1 MTKEIKAIES
11 IDENNEAEDV
21 INVIQSESG
30 ELVVS
35 SKDVAEHFGKRHDN
49 VLRDIN
55 NLNGGDLLNFEEMF
69 LESSSTDGYGRDQKI
84 YLMNRDGFTLLA
96 MGFTGKKAMTWKL
109 KYIDA
114 FNKMEKYIKE
124 KNMDSYMIEDPIKRA
139 KRWIEERLERDKLD
153 AQVKELIPKA
163 EFHDAVTGSKDC
175 ILVGEM
181 AKLIKQ
187 NGVDMGQRRLFDW
200 LRSNGYLMKSGR
212 NYNLPTQESME
223 RGWFE
228 IKEGFFGK
236 PGGKSQLFKTPLITG
251 KGQVYFM
258 KKFLKKKAD

>member
-11 IDENNEAEDV
+11 IDEKNEVKDV
-21 INVIQSESG
+21 INVTQYESG
-30 ELVVS
+30 ELVVN
-35 SKDVAEHFGKRHDN
+35 SKEVAEHFGKSHKHILASIREILAAEISATRFFIETTYEN
-49 VLRDIN
+49 RGKN
-55 NLNGGDLLNFEEMF
+55 YPMF
-69 LESSSTDGYGRDQKI
+69 
-84 YLMNRDGFTLLA
+84 LMNRDGFTLLA
-96 MGFTGKKAMTWKL
+96 MGFDGKKAMTWKL
-109 KYIDA
+109 KYINA

-124 KNMDSYMIEDPIKRA
+124 KSMDSYMIEDPIKRA

-236 PGGKSQLFKTPLITG
+236 PDGKSQLFKTPLITG
-251 KGQVYFM
+251 KGQVYFL
-258 KKFLKKKAD
+258 KKFIHKKKVD